1 MSISIAEEKFILGK
15 RLVVA
20 AWIYQVIL
28 LLMVLTILYI
38 NTYYINISSVESI
51 LALLPFIFITFVEL
65 LKVPLVRIFN
75 EAKKLVVRISLIVI
89 ILLLTFVT
97 FKSIVLGFEAQFDIN
112 TARPFSK
119 LKSIEG
125 DLKNQT
131 QNSDVAI
138 SQLSEL
144 KLKKKS
150 LENKIT
156 ASHIYKFTKYR
167 MGAKSI
173 SEVTLD
179 NLAITA
185 FWWYGSLAMLV
196 SMMGVF
202 LAFSGYLMQKK
213 SY

>member
-167 MGAKSI
+167 MGAKAI